1 MLIAGAVDL
10 VQSTL
15 PENSRQIGTVLST
28 FFHLSRG
35 SFSGTESMCCAP
47 RRSQRATR
55 RRSSPSRA
63 IIVLL
68 GAAALSAL
76 SSQAEAAS
84 VTLIPSAA
92 PAPMPP
98 RTGLDSD
105 LSAGATV
112 VDLGSN
118 FLERLGKGASS
129 GFGRALRSNPDGGG
143 ASEVTDAPPY
153 RAWGEGYGISAKTGP
168 QLDFVGDR

>member
-98 RTGLDSD
+98 SHWP
-105 LSAGATV
+105 
-112 VDLGSN
+112 
-118 FLERLGKGASS
+118 RLRPVG
-129 GFGRALRSNPDGGG
+129 GRDGGRSRQQFPG
-143 ASEVTDAPPY
+143 AARERGIIRIRQGAPEQPG
-153 RAWGEGYGISAKTGP
+153 RGWG
-168 QLDFVGDR
+168 F